1 MVLQEAEPFYFNGGS
16 TGVLLLHGLSGSP
29 AEMRLLGEVL
39 AEAGF
44 TVLAIRL
51 PGHGTVPEDL
61 ERTTAGDWLAAAM
74 DGYAILDSDKKVKRI
89 AVAGHSMGAL
99 LALKLASMRQV
110 SHVISVSAPFFI
122 RKERGVEFLPPREKA
137 KGLFLPKKQLR
148 LPGIPVRCMSGYA
161 VMPLLSVHELLDLT
175 EAARE
180 ALPKVDAPLLVV
192 QGEKDHT
199 VKTESAQYIAD
210 HAASEVKR
218 VVLLPQAGHR
228 VLLGIE
234 RERAFSEIIGFL
246 RLEDIRDTE

>member
-1 MVLQEAEPFYFNGGS
+1 MVLQEAEPFYFHRGP
-16 TGVLLLHGLSGSP
+16 TGVLLLHGFSGSP

-39 AEAGF
+39 SAQGF

-61 ERTTAGDWLAAAM
+61 ERATAGDWLAAAM
-74 DGYAILDSDKKVKRI
+74 DGYAILASDESVKRI

-122 RKERGVEFLPPREKA
+122 RKERGVDLLPPREEA
-137 KGLFLPKKQLR
+137 KGLFLPKKQPR
-148 LPGIPVRCMSGYA
+148 LPGIPVRCLAGYA
-161 VMPLLSVHELLDLT
+161 VMPLLAVHELLDLK
-175 EAARE
+175 ESARE
-180 ALPKVDAPLLVV
+180 ALPKVEAPLLVL

-199 VKTESAQYIAD
+199 VQTESAQYIAD
-210 HAASEVKR
+210 HAASATKR
-218 VVLLPQAGHR
+218 VVLLPRAGHR

-234 RERAFSEIIGFL
+234 REKAFSEIIGFL
-246 RLEDIRDTE
+246 QSEGTNGK

>member
-1 MVLQEAEPFYFNGGS
+1 MVLQEAEPFYFNGGP

-110 SHVISVSAPFFI
+110 SHVISVSAPIFI
-122 RKERGVEFLPPREKA
+122 RKERGIGLLPPREKA
-137 KGLFLPKKQLR
+137 KGMFLPKKQPS
-148 LPGIPVRCMSGYA
+148 LPGIPVRCLTGYA
-161 VMPLLSVHELLDLT
+161 VMSIISVHELLDLT
-175 EAARE
+175 EAVLKS
-180 ALPKVDAPLLVV
+180 LPKVDAPLLVI
-192 QGEKDHT
+192 QGKKDHT
-199 VKTESAQYIAD
+199 VEMESAQYIAD
-210 HAASEVKR
+210 HVVSTIKR
-218 VVLLPQAGHR
+218 VVLLPRAGHQ
-228 VLLGIE
+228 VLLGVE
-234 RERAFSEIIGFL
+234 REKAYSEIIGFL
-246 RLEDIRDTE
+246 RLEDMGITE